1 MGRRRICDGPPAYS
15 NWREMQT
22 ELAQFSTVSLVNRP
36 AGVPVFAC
44 SRPYDEIC
52 KKKEEVGDDE
62 NSKKVLGA
70 ANVSRANK
78 SQSMRIILFSQ
89 GCDSTTGNISSGIM
103 DFLCII
109 LITETQSEKKNTPEH
124 QLNWQHYQ

>member
-1 MGRRRICDGPPAYS
+1 MDQIVLLEC
-15 NWREMQT
+15 
-22 ELAQFSTVSLVNRP
+22 QFSLALVLMMII
-36 AGVPVFAC
+36 
-44 SRPYDEIC
+44 IC
-52 KKKEEVGDDE
+52 KKKDEVGEDE

-78 SQSMRIILFSQ
+78 SQSLRIILFSQ
-89 GCDSTTGNISSGIM
+89 GCDTTTGNISSGIM
-103 DFLCII
+103 NFLCIL